1 MYAVHG
7 ILNPHQTV
15 IFSRSITAR
24 VAWTKPDP
32 PLSWLWTLTDLAKSK
47 SEIVAENALLR
58 KPLIILRRRVL
69 QPAWTK
75 TDTMILGL
83 LAKGTGTW
91 EQDPFIVRPE
101 EASPLVWS
109 ELDSS
114 ALLPLRNWCCT
125 EVIIQNPQDACSLT

>member
-7 ILNPHQTV
+7 ILNPHQAV

-47 SEIVAENALLR
+47 SELVAENALLR

-83 LAKGTGTW
+83 LAKGQEPGNKTRSLSGQKKLLLWYGLNLIPVLCCRCGTGAV
-91 EQDPFIVRPE
+91 QR
-101 EASPLVWS
+101 
-109 ELDSS
+109 
-114 ALLPLRNWCCT
+114 
-125 EVIIQNPQDACSLT
+125 